1 MASII
6 SSLKYK
12 IGKTKPNNE
21 YDKQYNSFQ
30 SELRSPTTMT
40 PLLEATQVFAMNTY
54 SLEAYNSLAILFPF
68 PTWAIIP
75 NRI

>member
-30 SELRSPTTMT
+30 SELMIS
-40 PLLEATQVFAMNTY
+40 Y
-54 SLEAYNSLAILFPF
+54 
-68 PTWAIIP
+68 
-75 NRI
+75 